1 MSSLF
6 TLSLTQPSNTF
17 TKKIMIKIARNPNFP
32 EWWNITLDGKLVD
45 NARKYAT
52 ALKIAEK
59 LKGKTN
65 KPIFK

>member
-1 MSSLF
+1 
-6 TLSLTQPSNTF
+6 
-17 TKKIMIKIARNPNFP
+17 MIKVVRNPNFS

-45 NARKYAT
+45 NARKYAH
-52 ALKIAEK
+52 ALRIAEK

>member
-1 MSSLF
+1 
-6 TLSLTQPSNTF
+6 
-17 TKKIMIKIARNPNFP
+17 MIKIARNPNFS

-45 NARKYAT
+45 NARKYSH
-52 ALKIAEK
+52 ALRIAEK